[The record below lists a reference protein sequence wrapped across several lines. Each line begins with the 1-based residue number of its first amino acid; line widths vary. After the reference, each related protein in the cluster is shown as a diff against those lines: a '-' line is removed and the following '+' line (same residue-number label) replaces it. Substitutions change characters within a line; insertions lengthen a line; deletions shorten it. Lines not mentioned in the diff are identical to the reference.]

1 MFEHYLIAILCVL
14 FGVGLAAAY
23 VKYLRYSLNRK
34 WPKANPDAWKDKD
47 EGW

>member
-23 VKYLRYSLNRK
+23 SKYLRHSLKRK